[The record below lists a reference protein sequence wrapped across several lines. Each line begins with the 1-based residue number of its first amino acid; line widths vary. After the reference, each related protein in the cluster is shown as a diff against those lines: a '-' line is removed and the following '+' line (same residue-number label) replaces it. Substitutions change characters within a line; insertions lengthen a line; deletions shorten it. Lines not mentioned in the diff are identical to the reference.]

1 MSVDVLK
8 TLGVIFLVAMLLMV
22 TLDMVYHY
30 SNGRSIHFDESV
42 LEPVWPID

>member
-22 TLDMVYHY
+22 MLDMVCQY
-30 SNGRSIHFDESV
+30 SGGSSIHFDERI
-42 LEPVWPID
+42 LEPAWPID